1 MKIFI
6 TNDDGFDAP
15 GILALKR
22 GLEEKGHEVWVCA
35 PLCARSTTSQ
45 SMTFHG
51 DIYIEKHG
59 DRYFSCSGYPAD
71 CVIYGINNPL
81 FPSDFDLVISGIN
94 RGYNNSSDI
103 HYSGTCGAA
112 KEASLMGYKSIAI
125 SAEKNSRVPDPP
137 YQKAVEFLVL
147 HLEKLVSLAIEDHYI
162 NINVPF
168 KGNVTDYSSATADC
182 VRVYKRE
189 ITTETLESGKMLCH
203 TRDNGMIER
212 NKSEKCDVSLTEKGI
227 IAVSC
232 VRIAP
237 ECIDISI

>member
-15 GILALKR
+15 GILALR
-22 GLEEKGHEVWVCA
+22 QRLEEEGHEVWICA
-35 PLCARSTTSQ
+35 PSCARSTTSQ

-59 DRYFSCSGYPAD
+59 ERYFSCTGYPAD
-71 CVIYGINNPL
+71 CVIYGINSPL
-81 FPSDFDLVISGIN
+81 LPSDFDLVISGIN

-112 KEASLMGYKSIAI
+112 KEAALMGYKAIAI
-125 SAEKNSRVPDPP
+125 SAEKSSRIPEPP
-137 YQKAVEFLVL
+137 YQKAVEFLVA
-147 HLEKLVSLAIEDHYI
+147 HLDGLVSASVCDHYI
-162 NINVPF
+162 NINVPY
-168 KGNVTDYSSATADC
+168 KGSVTDYSSATADC

-189 ITTETLESGKMLCH
+189 ITTETLEDGRLLCH
-203 TRDNGMIER
+203 TRDNGMVER
-212 NKSEKCDVSLTEKGI
+212 NKSDKCDVSLTERGI
-227 IAVSC
+227 IAVSS

>member
-1 MKIFI
+1 MKIFL

-15 GILALKR
+15 GILTLKQ
-22 GLEEKGHEVWVCA
+22 GLEEKGHEVWICA
-35 PLCARSTTSQ
+35 PSVARSTTSQ

-51 DIYIEKHG
+51 DIIIEKHG
-59 DRYFSCSGYPAD
+59 ERYISCSGYPAD
-71 CVIYGINNPL
+71 CVIYGISGHLLPL
-81 FPSDFDLVISGIN
+81 DFDLVISGIN

-137 YQKAVEFLVL
+137 YRKAVDFLTA
-147 HLEKLVSLAIEDHYI
+147 HLDELVSSSVADHYI

-168 KGNVTDYSSATADC
+168 AGDVSDYSSATAEC

-189 ITTETLESGKMLCH
+189 ITTESLGDGRFLCH
-203 TRDNGMIER
+203 TKDNGMVER
-212 NKSEKCDVSLTEKGI
+212 NKTDKCDVSLTERGI
-227 IAVSC
+227 ISVSS
-232 VRIAP
+232 VQIAP
-237 ECIDISI
+237 TCIDIDI